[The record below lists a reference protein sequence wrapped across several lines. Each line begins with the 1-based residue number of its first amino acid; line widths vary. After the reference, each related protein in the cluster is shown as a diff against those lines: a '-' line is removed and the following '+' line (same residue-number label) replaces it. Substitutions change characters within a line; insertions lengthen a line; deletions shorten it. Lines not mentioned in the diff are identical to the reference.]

1 MRPGW
6 PAPIHQLLVQ
16 HRVSAVF
23 HGHDHLYVNQQLDGI
38 VYQEVPQPSAKNTKN
53 GAMLAAAPEMQGVEL
68 PEPMDDSQPRGYP
81 TIESSY
87 AEGFNAYRDAIIRSA
102 K

>member
-1 MRPGW
+1 MKQLVWIDTETQVVVPREPTGAMLVAGGKERGW
-6 PAPIHQLLVQ
+6 
-16 HRVSAVF
+16 
-23 HGHDHLYVNQQLDGI
+23 G
-38 VYQEVPQPSAKNTKN
+38 VYS
-53 GAMLAAAPEMQGVEL
+53 AMLAAAPEMQGVEL